1 MPPRKTRAKPKAKSL
16 DDVIKRHNEVTLQIA
31 FVEALLD
38 MSNEHFVHHDGLEPK
53 SLVVTHDGRRVPE
66 TIINQTIQDLKDKLL
81 NPLTKELASL
91 KKVKL

>member
-1 MPPRKTRAKPKAKSL
+1 MPPRKTRAKPKPKSL
-16 DDVIKRHNEVTLQIA
+16 DDVIKRHNEVTLKLA

-53 SLVVTHDGRRVPE
+53 SLVVTSDGRRVPE
-66 TIINQTIQDLKDKLL
+66 NIINSTIQEMKDKLQS
-81 NPLTKELASL
+81 PLVKELASL